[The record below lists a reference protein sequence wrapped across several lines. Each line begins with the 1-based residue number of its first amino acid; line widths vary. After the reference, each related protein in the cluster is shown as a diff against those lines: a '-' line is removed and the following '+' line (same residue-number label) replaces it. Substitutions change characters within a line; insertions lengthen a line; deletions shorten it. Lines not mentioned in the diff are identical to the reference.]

1 MEKFQTSFYTEVDV
15 RSDVVVCT
23 EEEVTSEDEAR
34 SILRDG
40 SCYAVDALRRARSRT
55 EEELSTDIGREAIRA
70 TEVVFETKP
79 EGEDV
84 ALLRGFIDGVSL
96 LLRTGAVVQTQRKS
110 QGDVVL
116 KEVAALDETVDI
128 FPYKCDIE
136 GLSAK
141 VDKKYYLKNV

>member
-23 EEEVTSEDEAR
+23 EEEVTTEDEAR

-40 SCYAVDALRRARSRT
+40 SCCAVNALRRARSRT

-70 TEVVFETKP
+70 TEVVFETKT

-84 ALLRGFIDGVSL
+84 ALVVASVTGSVVFCVLEL
-96 LLRTGAVVQTQRKS
+96 LFRPRERRRAMLSWRK
-110 QGDVVL
+110 
-116 KEVAALDETVDI
+116 
-128 FPYKCDIE
+128 
-136 GLSAK
+136 
-141 VDKKYYLKNV
+141 